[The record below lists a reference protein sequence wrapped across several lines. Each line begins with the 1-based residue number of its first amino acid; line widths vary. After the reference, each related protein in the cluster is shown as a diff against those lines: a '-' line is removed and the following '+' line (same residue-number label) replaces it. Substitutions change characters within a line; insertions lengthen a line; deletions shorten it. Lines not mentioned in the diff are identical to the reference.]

1 MASDPALFLDRDGVI
16 NREREYVHRK
26 DEFEFIDGVFEACRA
41 AKDLGYRLVIIT
53 NQAGIAR
60 GFYSEAD
67 FHALTEW
74 MLAQFSEQGI
84 AIDGVY
90 FCPHHPTAGVG
101 GYLRQCECRKPQP
114 GLITRAAQELD
125 IDLRRSALVGDKIS
139 DIEAGVRA
147 GVGTCILVRS
157 GHAFSEQQGAVA
169 DATVSDLC
177 AAIAYLA
184 SEKRQGIG

>member
-1 MASDPALFLDRDGVI
+1 MTSAPALFLDRDGVI
-16 NREREYVHRK
+16 NKESEYVHRT

-41 AKDLGYRLVIIT
+41 AKDLGYKLVIIT

-60 GFYSEAD
+60 GLYSEAD

-74 MLAQFSEQGI
+74 MLERFSEQGI

-101 GYLRQCECRKPQP
+101 HYLRECECRKPQP
-114 GLITRAAQELD
+114 GLITRAAKELD
-125 IDLRRSALVGDKIS
+125 IDLERSALVGDKIS
-139 DIEAGVRA
+139 DIEAGLRA

-157 GHAFSEQQGAVA
+157 GHPFAEQQGAPADEIVA
-169 DATVSDLC
+169 DLC
-177 AAIAYLA
+177 AAIAHLA
-184 SEKRQGIG
+184 RQKRQGN